1 MKKFFPKWVWF
12 DAVAIT
18 VMAGLLTYVLWDAW
32 STRLDYAFGYL
43 MPMFMAYVIWDRF
56 PKIKIYFE
64 SAPSKDIGGFSK
76 LFLGMFFF
84 LYDNLRISD
93 FFIVFH
99 SLFLG
104 SR

>member
-56 PKIKIYFE
+56 PKIKRYFE
-64 SAPSKDIGGFSK
+64 SAPSKDIGGLSK
-76 LFLGMFFF
+76 LFLGMFF
-84 LYDNLRISD
+84 
-93 FFIVFH
+93 
-99 SLFLG
+99 SL
-104 SR
+104 